1 MATTIFD
8 SISHADFLRLTLK
21 AFARQGYKVERISA
35 AGADGVL
42 IGKNGAR
49 IGILCKKYSGAFIGR
64 PVLQQFYGAMIRLR
78 CTEGYLITTTDCS
91 PEACD
96 FAAGKGIVLYN
107 SKRTTE
113 LLRSAFGDA
122 FIQTGKMPELGPEAK
137 TVPTGAR
144 QKVSAASYEKV
155 AVSDLKNAPEL
166 VKAPEPVRTPEPVKA
181 PEPVQAPDLIQAP
194 EPVQTQLVEETAKE
208 ELPEE
213 VEEVQS
219 IESPGTPEAV
229 PSEHTTIIVCLEC
242 NKQLKV
248 PIDQGVITVTCPECG
263 MRRIYQPE
271 LNEAGELKTTTIITC
286 QSCSQKLNVPTNRGQ
301 LNVRCPQCKAAW
313 LFTP

>member
-1 MATTIFD
+1 MATTVFD
-8 SISHADFLRLTLK
+8 AISHADFLRLTLA
-21 AFARQGYKVERISA
+21 AFARQGYAVEQSSD

-42 IGKNGAR
+42 LGKNGAR
-49 IGILCKKYSGAFIGR
+49 IGILCKKYRGAFIGR
-64 PVLQQFYGAMIRLR
+64 PVLQQFYGAMVRLR

-91 PEACD
+91 PEAYD
-96 FAAGKGIVLYN
+96 FAAGKGIVLYS
-107 SKRTTE
+107 SKRTSE
-113 LLRSAFGDA
+113 LLRTAFGDE
-122 FIQTGKMPELGPEAK
+122 FIRTGKMPELGPKEK
-137 TVPTGAR
+137 TIPAGAR
-144 QKVSAASYEKV
+144 RTISAASYEKV
-155 AVSDLKNAPEL
+155 AVSELK
-166 VKAPEPVRTPEPVKA
+166 KAPEPAKVT
-181 PEPVQAPDLIQAP
+181 EPVQAPGPIQEPEPEKAPGPEQAP
-194 EPVQTQLVEETAKE
+194 LKETASE

-213 VEEVQS
+213 VQEVQS
-219 IESPGTPEAV
+219 IESSGASEAV

-263 MRRIYQPE
+263 MRRLYQPE
-271 LNEAGELKTTTIITC
+271 LDDAGELKTATIITC